1 MKNFVSEIKNMADST
16 SLAFLSE
23 EELEKKIQKVKQQA
37 KQFYLLDRKKKKEKK
52 NFQSNFL
59 SGEARTIEQ
68 KLLVEWFALIQETS
82 FRTIGLRHFDTQLF
96 AGFLLHQGKIVEM
109 KTGEGKTL
117 ASTLPIGFNALNEQG
132 VHLVTV
138 NDYLAERDQ
147 KWMGK
152 IYQKLGLSVGLVKT
166 TSTFLEKKK
175 SYNADITYVTN
186 SELVFD
192 YLRDTSAYDLNE
204 IVQKPFSYCIVDE
217 IDSILIDEARTP
229 LILSS
234 VEGKGNS
241 NKLYLAKIIAQT
253 LEKNIDFEIEEKRR
267 DLFLTEKGYKKVQEK
282 TGKKNLY
289 DREDPWILNILNAL
303 KAEYL
308 YKFEKDYIILDGKI
322 CIVDEFTG
330 RIMKDRRWSLGIHE
344 AIEAKENLEIGLETK
359 TKTSI
364 TYQNFFTLYPKLAGM
379 TGTAKSAEKEF
390 QDIYN
395 LEVIVIPTAKPI
407 LRQDR
412 PDFVYQS
419 ELAKWKAVVKQA
431 QECFQRG
438 QPILIG
444 TASVEKSEFLSEL
457 FQATNPSIPH
467 QILNAKPE
475 NVARESEIIAQAG
488 KPYAVTIATNM
499 AGRGTDIILGGKQKK
514 NDVNLDNLKEE
525 NKKVK
530 EAGGLFVLGTE
541 RAETRRIDDQL
552 RGRAGRQGDPGV
564 SQFFV
569 SLEDELIKLFGGENI
584 SRWIDFLVLEKDE
597 PLESPFL
604 TKSLETAQQKIEN
617 YNYEVRKTI
626 FDYDDLVNQERKQI
640 FEIRNQILG
649 NKKEG
654 KIEIEKDQTINLKK
668 ENSFS
673 SKLIFFESA
682 EFEVDEEIEKR
693 TQFER
698 KKNNKRE
705 KEIVSSSF
713 FDTIESIIDKYT
725 TLNFS
730 LFSTL
735 FNSKS
740 STFTNFDW
748 YQEAWISLDG
758 QYAESELYSFLL
770 FQQEEILPTLEILDY
785 YWTEHIEQIQS
796 IRDTINWRA
805 YGQETPL
812 IEYNLE
818 TSKSFEF
825 MFKKIRSS
833 LLYYAIDNY
842 SSSNF

>member
-1 MKNFVSEIKNMADST
+1 MKKLISEIKNASNFF
-16 SLAFLSE
+16 SLPSLSE
-23 EELEKKIQKVKQQA
+23 QELEQKIHQLRQQA
-37 KQFYLLDRKKKKEKK
+37 KNFYNLPEKK
-52 NFQSNFL
+52 NKEKEFFPKTFFKLQ
-59 SGEARTIEQ
+59 EEQ
-68 KLLVEWFALIQETS
+68 KLLIEWFALIQETS

-117 ASTLPIGFNALNEQG
+117 ASTLPVAFNALNEQG

-152 IYQKLGLSVGLVKT
+152 IYQKLGFSVGLVKT
-166 TSTFLEKKK
+166 TSTFSEKKK

-192 YLRDTSAYDLNE
+192 YLRDTSAYNLND

-241 NKLYLAKIIAQT
+241 NKLYLAKVIAQT

-267 DLFLTEKGYKKVQEK
+267 DLFLTEIGYKKVQEK

-289 DREDPWILNILNAL
+289 DREDPWILIILNAL

-308 YKFEKDYIILDGKI
+308 YKFEKDYIILNSEI
-322 CIVDEFTG
+322 CIVDEFSG

-395 LEVIVIPTAKPI
+395 LEVFVVPTAKPI
-407 LRQDR
+407 LRQDK
-412 PDFVYQS
+412 PDLVYQN
-419 ELAKWKAVVKQA
+419 ELTKWKAVVKQS

-444 TASVEKSEFLSEL
+444 TGSVEKSEFLSEL
-457 FQATNPSIPH
+457 FQAANIPH

-475 NVARESEIIAQAG
+475 NVARESEIISQAG

-499 AGRGTDIILGGKQKK
+499 AGRGTDIILGGKEEAT
-514 NDVNLDNLKEE
+514 NNLERTERAE
-525 NKKVK
+525 NNPKQKVK
-530 EAGGLFVLGTE
+530 NTGGLFVLGTE
-541 RAETRRIDDQL
+541 RSETRRIDDQL
-552 RGRAGRQGDPGV
+552 RGRSGRQGDPGI

-584 SRWIDFLVLEKDE
+584 SRWIDFLAIEKDA
-597 PLESPFL
+597 PLESSFL

-626 FDYDDLVNQERKQI
+626 FDYDNLLNQQRKQI

-649 NKKEG
+649 NKKE
-654 KIEIEKDQTINLKK
+654 KEKNL
-668 ENSFS
+668 FS
-673 SKLIFFESA
+673 SKSLIFETT
-682 EFEVDEEIEKR
+682 EFAFDEENEKLIS
-693 TQFER
+693 
-698 KKNNKRE
+698 E
-705 KEIVSSSF
+705 KEKSEKIFSYF
-713 FDTIESIIDKYT
+713 FEPIEMTTNKYT
-725 TLNFS
+725 TTNFS
-730 LFSTL
+730 LL
-735 FNSKS
+735 NRKKSKI
-740 STFTNFDW
+740 FDW
-748 YQEAWISLDG
+748 YQELWISLDG
-758 QYAESELYSFLL
+758 QFAESQLYSFPN
-770 FQQEEILPTLEILDY
+770 FQQEDVLPALQTLDY
-785 YWTEHIEQIQS
+785 YWTEHIELINS

-818 TSKSFEF
+818 TTKSFEI
-825 MFKKIRSS
+825 MFRKIRAS
-833 LLYYAIDNY
+833 LLYYTLDNHY
-842 SSSNF
+842 SSNFYNN

>member
-52 NFQSNFL
+52 NFQLNFL